1 MKKGKNRIY
10 LFFIAGIIIIVIIA
24 VSFARMNRSVSLG
37 DLLDGDMHHIMVL
50 SSGSGINTDGCE
62 EETELLGYLTE
73 YRMRRVWLTDQTYS
87 VPPGED
93 LYNILIR
100 DEDGDGAYVK
110 VFLCA
115 GKKTRFDL
123 NLGAKGGVRVYE
135 AISGEENT
143 TLLLEMLQTMIG

>member
-1 MKKGKNRIY
+1 MMKKGKKRTY
-10 LFFIAGIIIIVIIA
+10 LFFIAGIIIVVVIA
-24 VSFARMNRSVSLG
+24 VSVALMNRPVSLS
-37 DLLDGDMHHIMVL
+37 DLLDGDMYQIMAI
-50 SSGSGINTDGCE
+50 SSTAGIDPDGVE
-62 EETELLGYLTE
+62 EAELLGYLAE

-87 VPPGED
+87 VPPDEE
-93 LYNILIR
+93 LYNVMIR

-143 TLLLEMLQTMIG
+143 PLLLKMLQTMIG